1 MNIMFTYILL
11 IVQILTLIINWLWY
25 RRVSKIVLKLDI
37 DAKNKRNLLYGA
49 KTFHNMVTLVFSISI
64 LIIEMI
70 NITGGIK

>member
-1 MNIMFTYILL
+1 MNIMFAYILL

-37 DAKNKRNLLYGA
+37 DTKDKRNLLYGA
-49 KTFHNMVTLVFSISI
+49 KTFHNIVTLVFSISV

-70 NITGGIK
+70 NIIGGIK